1 MDVIAVKNIAQSCSN
16 LLQKYKGRPEKG
28 KICIKVFAEISDL
41 CSRFENL
48 IQVIFMKSGLKITSE
63 VININ
68 LQFWKTS

>member
-1 MDVIAVKNIAQSCSN
+1 MKNIAQSCSN

-28 KICIKVFAEISDL
+28 KICIKVFAEFCFGSSNL

-63 VININ
+63 VI
-68 LQFWKTS
+68 F